1 MKYRILHETVYTYE
15 QAVTSCQNEAHL
27 VPRNSPR
34 QRCLSYKV
42 EVVPRPGRLVER
54 EDFFGNRVTYFA
66 IDEPHDR
73 LVVTA
78 TSEVSVDEE
87 TSQNPSK
94 SDASWPDAVRRL
106 HEERASP
113 HLDAYQYLLD
123 SPMVGV
129 NPNLREYAAPS
140 FEKGGPVADVVQDLM
155 VRIFRDFTY
164 DPGFTTIATPL
175 SVVLEH
181 RRGVCQDFAHLAIGC
196 LRSHGIPARYVS
208 GYLETEP
215 PPGNPKLRGADASH
229 AWLSVYDPACGWR
242 DYDPTNNQLP
252 NGRHIT
258 TAWGRDYSDVT
269 PLKGIIYAGGRHQA
283 QVAVDVIAMGDG
295 S

>member
-15 QAVTSCQNEAHL
+15 QPVTSCQNEAHL
-27 VPRNSPR
+27 IPRNRPH
-34 QRCLSYKV
+34 QRCLDYKV
-42 EVVPRPGRLVER
+42 EIDPVPGRRTER

-66 IDEPHDR
+66 IDKSHNR

-78 TSEVSVDEE
+78 TSEVSIEDVPPQTGSESNS
-87 TSQNPSK
+87 T
-94 SDASWPDAVRRL
+94 WPEVFGRL
-106 HEERASP
+106 QTERTPA

-129 NPNLREYAAPS
+129 TPEIRRYAGSSFKEGAPV
-140 FEKGGPVADVVQDLM
+140 GDVVRDLM
-155 VRIFRDFTY
+155 TRIHRDFIY
-164 DPGFTTIATPL
+164 DPGFTTVATPL
-175 SVVLEH
+175 SVVMEH
-181 RRGVCQDFAHLAIGC
+181 RRGVCQDFAHLAIAC

-208 GYLETEP
+208 GYLETEAQ
-215 PPGNPKLRGADASH
+215 PGREKLRGADASH
-229 AWLSVYDPACGWR
+229 AWLSAYDPASGWH

-269 PLKGIIYAGGRHQA
+269 PLKGIIYAGGRHHA
-283 QVAVDVIAMGDG
+283 RVAVDVIAMADG
-295 S
+295 P